1 MRPVFGGFPAYGLL
15 YSAIVLLI
23 LIPMVLISDA
33 GLGHYPSFGLAVRV
47 NKPATIMADADEDL
61 LIVTVRC
68 HECIAGPPSE
78 RDIQLNSRPV
88 SWGDLSDALRAKL
101 SRRGSRVV
109 YVEGDDNLMSF
120 GDIVRVIDIARGA
133 WPGVPVVLLTPV
145 LKRQL
150 NAERA
155 TGKHQ

>member
-1 MRPVFGGFPAYGLL
+1 MFGGHLVFGLL

-33 GLGHYPSFGLAVRV
+33 GWGHYPSFGLEVRI
-47 NKPATIMADADEDL
+47 NKRATIMADADEL
-61 LIVTVRC
+61 VIVNVRC
-68 HECIAGPPSE
+68 HACIAGPSTE
-78 RDIQLNSRPV
+78 RDIQLNSQPV
-88 SWGDLSDALRAKL
+88 TWGRLGDALRTKL
-101 SRRGSRVV
+101 SRRGSRIV
-109 YVEGDDNLMSF
+109 YLEGDDKLMSF

-133 WPGVPVVLLTPV
+133 WPGVPVVLLTPA